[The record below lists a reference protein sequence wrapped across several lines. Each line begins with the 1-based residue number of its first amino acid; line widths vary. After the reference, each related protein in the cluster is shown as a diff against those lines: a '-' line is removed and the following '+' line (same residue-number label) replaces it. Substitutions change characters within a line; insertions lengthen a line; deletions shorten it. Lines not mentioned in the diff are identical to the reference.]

1 MQHPST
7 GRVQARFHRALFISD
22 LHLGARGCQPEAII
36 KFLKGCRVETI
47 YLVGDIFDFWHV
59 GKIHWSKVHDDIIA
73 ELNRLC
79 HNGTRMIYLVGNHD
93 RKAREVAHKY
103 FQKFEIK
110 ETALHHAANEK
121 TYLIA
126 HGDQA
131 DNRIL
136 RFHFMTLLGSRI
148 DALLRSLD
156 KWLNSNVKVKSKQ
169 RNFFKKIIVQFN
181 KTMFMGE
188 RFERLLTTMAKE
200 IGADG
205 IICGHSH
212 LPGLRTHNN
221 IMFANC
227 GDWVDSLTAITE
239 DHNGHIELFKW
250 RPEPNSQSRSVLF
263 SGEPMMDEQEVRT

>member
-1 MQHPST
+1 MDT
-7 GRVQARFHRALFISD
+7 AQASFHRALFISD
-22 LHLGARGCQPEAII
+22 LHLGARGCQPDAII
-36 KFLKGCRVETI
+36 KFLKGSRVETI
-47 YLVGDIFDFWHV
+47 YLVGDIFDFWHL
-59 GKIHWSKVHDDIIA
+59 GKIHWSKAHDEIIT

-103 FQKFEIK
+103 FEKVEIQ

-121 TYLIA
+121 KYLIA

-131 DNRIL
+131 DNRVFQ
-136 RFHFMTLLGSRI
+136 FHFMTLLGSRI

-156 KWLNSNVKVKSKQ
+156 EWLNSKVKVNSKK
-169 RNFFKKIIVQFN
+169 RNFFKKIILQFN

-188 RFERLLTTMAKE
+188 RFERLLTNMAKDE
-200 IGADG
+200 GADG

-212 LPGLRTHNN
+212 LPSLRMHNN
-221 IMFANC
+221 VMYANC

-239 DHNGHIELFKW
+239 DHDGQIELLKW
-250 RPEPNSQSRSVLF
+250 KPEPNSLSRSVLF
-263 SGEPMMDEQEVRT
+263 SDKHLVYEQKVRI